1 MLTAVEKHLGF
12 LENFILIILN
22 PKMKSVKRSL
32 NEANKHEARRQRL
45 LNKARRAHKK
55 SSRLQKKIQRA
66 VTKQNPDMSKINKW
80 QNKSSKYVDKGLRY
94 LAEIDALDKDENHE
108 SLDVNFKL
116 EKVCWSANF
125 QTVIELLSFY

>member
-1 MLTAVEKHLGF
+1 MLTAVEKHLGL

-32 NEANKHEARRQRL
+32 NEANKHEVRRQRL

-55 SSRLQKKIQRA
+55 SSRLQKIQRA

-94 LAEIDALDKDENHE
+94 LDEIDTLDKDENHE